1 MAAPLFDISARE
13 QHRARAVRRSPAP
26 FLAERI
32 VEDFRERL
40 LPVRREFGFAL
51 VTGCPPG
58 LHSELGGVAKRISFS
73 TSISGLADH
82 DEGSIDLL
90 LVVGELDLHDE
101 LPLLLRI
108 AHSRLSREGLLIGAL
123 PGANS
128 LPSLRAALHAADSAS
143 GRFAPHTHPRIE
155 PGALAALL
163 GDAGFA
169 EPVVDIDRVKLRYP
183 SLLRLVGDLR
193 DHGATNCL
201 TARPR
206 AGLGRAALAAAEHNF
221 AQAQG
226 EERIEL
232 LHYAGWAS
240 APKRNA

>member
-1 MAAPLFDISARE
+1 MFDVSARD
-13 QHRARAVRRSPAP
+13 QHRARALGRSLAP
-26 FLAERI
+26 FLAARI

-58 LHSELGGVAKRISFS
+58 LHSELGGIAGRIAFS
-73 TSISGLADH
+73 PSIGGLADH

-108 AHSRLSREGLLIGAL
+108 AHSRLTPGGLLVGAL
-123 PGANS
+123 PGGNS
-128 LPSLRAALHAADSAS
+128 LPVLRAALHAADSRS
-143 GRFAPHTHPRIE
+143 GQFAPHTHPRIE

-169 EPVVDIDRVKLRYP
+169 EPVVDIDRVKLRYS
-183 SLLRLVGDLR
+183 SLFRLIGDLR

-206 AGLGRAALAAAEHNF
+206 AGLGRAALAAAEHSF

-240 APKRNA
+240 TPRRDA